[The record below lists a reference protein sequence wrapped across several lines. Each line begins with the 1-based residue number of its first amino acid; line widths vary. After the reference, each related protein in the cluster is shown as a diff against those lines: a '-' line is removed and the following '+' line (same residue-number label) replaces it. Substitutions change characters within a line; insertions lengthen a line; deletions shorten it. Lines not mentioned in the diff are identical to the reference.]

1 KFISGDYGMSNP
13 DIIAFCNQKGG
24 VGKTTCALN
33 VAVGLTLLN
42 KKVLVIDFDP
52 QAHLTYSLGLD
63 AHDLKSTIYSV
74 MKGTT
79 SLSDAVM
86 DIKGMKVLPANLELS
101 SLETE
106 MMDMPKREMILKN
119 RLASVI
125 NVHYVIIDCPPAA
138 GILTQNALVSCQE
151 VFIPLQMEFLA
162 LKGMSRLLS
171 LIEDVKKKHKK
182 NLPTYRIIPTRY
194 DGRRKLNN
202 AIMDKVRER
211 FGTRVFKSTI
221 RENIAVAEAPSFG
234 QSIFEYAPK
243 SHGAEDYLALCRE
256 IIRKKPIG

>member
-1 KFISGDYGMSNP
+1 MSNP

-79 SLSDAVM
+79 QLSDAVM

-106 MMDMPKREMILKN
+106 MM
-119 RLASVI
+119 
-125 NVHYVIIDCPPAA
+125 
-138 GILTQNALVSCQE
+138 
-151 VFIPLQMEFLA
+151 
-162 LKGMSRLLS
+162 
-171 LIEDVKKKHKK
+171 
-182 NLPTYRIIPTRY
+182 
-194 DGRRKLNN
+194 
-202 AIMDKVRER
+202 
-211 FGTRVFKSTI
+211 
-221 RENIAVAEAPSFG
+221 
-234 QSIFEYAPK
+234 
-243 SHGAEDYLALCRE
+243 
-256 IIRKKPIG
+256 